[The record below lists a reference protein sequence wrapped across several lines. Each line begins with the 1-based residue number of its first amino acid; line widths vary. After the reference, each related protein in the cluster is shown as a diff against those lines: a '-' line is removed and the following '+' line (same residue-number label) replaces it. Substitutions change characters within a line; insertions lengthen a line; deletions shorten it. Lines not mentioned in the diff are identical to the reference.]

1 MGSSIKYPAGL
12 TEPRQDWED
21 IKPSARPSL
30 GLAMIMKNEAVN
42 LSRSLAPI
50 AHLLDELVVVD
61 TGSSDQSRDLA
72 LGLGARV
79 LDFKWVDDFSAARNF
94 GLAAAATD
102 FIFWLDADNS
112 VSPDGLAEF
121 RRHLHKGAEVIL
133 WATEVVTPQG
143 DRIWQKRVFPN
154 RPEAVR
160 FEGRVHEQLVSP
172 AHWASVATSVEIS
185 HWGYAEPLSA
195 RHKGERNL
203 ELLLNCPETR
213 AGEFYWLYQTGR
225 TLANLRRYHE
235 AADWLTRAVSAKT
248 DNKALLGHSH
258 ILLSQ
263 SLARLGRHQEAEEA
277 ARRLVEREQGY
288 GPGHYHLGRLLY
300 DAGRLEEAGQLLE
313 AALILGTGDLVWG
326 ADEKSCNYKAAF
338 ILGRI
343 WSASGRKGP
352 ARQAFIL
359 ARDLDP
365 HSPEPSFAL
374 AEVAL
379 AVGDKGEAKGHL
391 EQALR
396 LAPEHRRARDMYFRL
411 CGD

>member
-1 MGSSIKYPAGL
+1 MKMGSLFDYQHRSDASMDGPPEKGA
-12 TEPRQDWED
+12 
-21 IKPSARPSL
+21 KPSL

-50 AHLLDELVVVD
+50 AHLLDEMVVVD

-79 LDFKWVDDFSAARNF
+79 LDFKWIDDFSAARNF
-94 GLAAAATD
+94 GLTAAATD

-112 VSPDGLAEF
+112 ISPEGVAEF
-121 RRHLHKGAEVIL
+121 RSQLSRGEELIL

-154 RPEAVR
+154 RPDLVR
-160 FEGRVHEQLVSP
+160 FEGRVHEQLVHP
-172 AHWASVATSVEIS
+172 PHWTSVATSVEIC

-203 ELLLNCPETR
+203 ELLINSPETK

-225 TLANLRRYHE
+225 TLANLRRHEE
-235 AADWLTRAVSAKT
+235 AANWLSKAARAIT
-248 DNKALLGHSH
+248 DNHSLRGHTL

-263 SLARLGRHQEAEEA
+263 SLTRLGRHQEAEAA
-277 ARRLVEREQGY
+277 ARQLVENENGY
-288 GPGHYHLGRLLY
+288 GPGYYNLGRLLY

-313 AALILGTGDLVWG
+313 AALILGTGDRIWG
-326 ADEKSCNYKAAF
+326 ADEKNCNYKAAF
-338 ILGRI
+338 LLGRI
-343 WSASGRKGP
+343 WAAVGRKGP

-365 HSPEPSFAL
+365 KNPEPPFAL

-379 AVGDKGEAKGHL
+379 AFGDKGEARGHL

-396 LAPEHRRARDMYFRL
+396 LAPGHRRARDMYCL
-411 CGD
+411 LAGE